1 MEESIP
7 KRALACTLDHS
18 CSELQDV
25 ETHTLTFHSDVDVH
39 CQSAARVPA
48 LRGKMSAPRALS
60 RAFAAAAARPNQ
72 PQLKVFL
79 GADGP
84 PASTAEKRSG
94 ASRTA
99 AACVLFALAGAAFP
113 FWYSRTAEP
122 TDMSKALS
130 NQQISRRG
138 PYINSGSSDAGPG
151 ACVCAAPVQRGSVQA
166 TPAQRAVRPRSEA
179 H

>member
-1 MEESIP
+1 MHGLSGRRFP
-7 KRALACTLDHS
+7 
-18 CSELQDV
+18 
-25 ETHTLTFHSDVDVH
+25 TH
-39 CQSAARVPA
+39 
-48 LRGKMSAPRALS
+48 
-60 RAFAAAAARPNQ
+60 
-72 PQLKVFL
+72 QLKVFL

-151 ACVCAAPVQRGSVQA
+151 ACVCAAPVQRGYVQA
-166 TPAQRAVRPRSEA
+166 TPAQRAVRPRFEA